1 MQDNKQASAK
11 IQLIFST
18 LLFAV
23 AFIAEVYTM
32 FNYPKQY
39 FVIAI
44 FAIIMLVFLYM
55 IVNSVFKLRNIREK
69 RREEQYESIFK
80 SEKAS
85 YMMLKK
91 YFEEIDDKID
101 ILQASSKIPTEE
113 IVNAQKGVAKAVIS
127 RSRENAEAIIASND
141 QVMDRISE
149 FEEKLSNNNA
159 EIISEQKDISSDVI
173 NQLVMKQQELA
184 KDLKDME
191 IRLNQAIMQT
201 QQIISTQPVQL
212 TADVNVP
219 TQPVTV
225 QMTGFTV
232 PVATTSG
239 AVVNSAPVEVPR
251 EIQEDDP
258 VVDSFVEEEIQE
270 IETEEEVSVDDITV
284 DDVALDEIAAGDDIT
299 SDDAA
304 LDDITVDDIIADD
317 ITSEDIALDDIT
329 ADDITSEDI
338 ALDDITADD
347 ITSEDIALDDIT
359 VDDITSDHITLEDVA
374 LDDIALD
381 ENIAEEPIVEEEAP
395 PMPDLSDPNKKLS
408 PEEIAAM
415 FANAGSVTE
424 EAAEEKKA
432 EENVTEAME
441 VEEPAVEEKE
451 VPPMPDLS
459 DPNKKLSPEEI
470 AAMFA
475 NAGSVT
481 EEAAEEKIAE
491 ENVTE
496 AVEVEEPVVEKETP
510 PMPDL
515 SDPNKKL
522 SPEEIEALIASL

>member
-101 ILQASSKIPTEE
+101 ILQASSKVPTEE

-149 FEEKLSNNNA
+149 LEEKLSNNNA

-270 IETEEEVSVDDITV
+270 IETEEGVSVDDITV
-284 DDVALDEIAAGDDIT
+284 DDVALDEIAAGDVAVDDIT
-299 SDDAA
+299 SDNAA

-317 ITSEDIALDDIT
+317 ISAEDIALDDIT
-329 ADDITSEDI
+329 S
-338 ALDDITADD
+338 DD

-374 LDDIALD
+374 LDDTALD
-381 ENIAEEPIVEEEAP
+381 ENIIEEPVVEEEVP

-415 FANAGSVTE
+415 FANAGSITE
-424 EAAEEKKA
+424 EVSEEKKA

-470 AAMFA
+470 
-475 NAGSVT
+475 
-481 EEAAEEKIAE
+481 
-491 ENVTE
+491 
-496 AVEVEEPVVEKETP
+496 
-510 PMPDL
+510 
-515 SDPNKKL
+515 
-522 SPEEIEALIASL
+522 EALIASL

>member
-101 ILQASSKIPTEE
+101 ILQASSKVPTEE

-149 FEEKLSNNNA
+149 LEEKLSNNNA

-201 QQIISTQPVQL
+201 QQIISSQPVQL

-232 PVATTSG
+232 PVATNSG
-239 AVVNSAPVEVPR
+239 TVVNSAPVEVPR

-284 DDVALDEIAAGDDIT
+284 DDVALDEIAAGDVAIDDIT
-299 SDDAA
+299 ADDAA
-304 LDDITVDDIIADD
+304 LDDITVDDISADD
-317 ITSEDIALDDIT
+317 ITMDDIT
-329 ADDITSEDI
+329 ADDIS
-338 ALDDITADD
+338 A
-347 ITSEDIALDDIT
+347 EDIALDDIT
-359 VDDITSDHITLEDVA
+359 VDDITSDDITLEDVA
-374 LDDIALD
+374 LDDTALD
-381 ENIAEEPIVEEEAP
+381 ENIIEEPVVEEEAP

-424 EAAEEKKA
+424 EASEEKKA

-470 AAMFA
+470 
-475 NAGSVT
+475 
-481 EEAAEEKIAE
+481 
-491 ENVTE
+491 
-496 AVEVEEPVVEKETP
+496 
-510 PMPDL
+510 
-515 SDPNKKL
+515 
-522 SPEEIEALIASL
+522 EALIASL

>member
-359 VDDITSDHITLEDVA
+359 VDDITSDDITLEDVALDDIASEDIVLDDITVDDITSDHITLEDVA

-381 ENIAEEPIVEEEAP
+381 ENIAEEPIVEEEA
-395 PMPDLSDPNKKLS
+395 
-408 PEEIAAM
+408 
-415 FANAGSVTE
+415 
-424 EAAEEKKA
+424 
-432 EENVTEAME
+432 
-441 VEEPAVEEKE
+441 
-451 VPPMPDLS
+451 PPMPDLS

>member
-1 MQDNKQASAK
+1 M
-11 IQLIFST
+11 L
-18 LLFAV
+18 
-23 AFIAEVYTM
+23 
-32 FNYPKQY
+32 NYPKQY

-85 YMMLKK
+85 HMMLKK

-101 ILQASSKIPTEE
+101 ILQASSKVPTEE

-149 FEEKLSNNNA
+149 FEEKMSNNNA

-201 QQIISTQPVQL
+201 QQIISSQPVQL

-232 PVATTSG
+232 PVATNSG
-239 AVVNSAPVEVPR
+239 TVVNSAPVEVPR

-270 IETEEEVSVDDITV
+270 IETEEEISVDDITV
-284 DDVALDEIAAGDDIT
+284 DVVALDEIAAGDVAIDDIT
-299 SDDAA
+299 ADDAA
-304 LDDITVDDIIADD
+304 LDDITVDDISVDD
-317 ITSEDIALDDIT
+317 ITMDDIT
-329 ADDITSEDI
+329 ADDISAEDI
-338 ALDDITADD
+338 ALDD
-347 ITSEDIALDDIT
+347 
-359 VDDITSDHITLEDVA
+359 VA
-374 LDDIALD
+374 VDDIALD
-381 ENIAEEPIVEEEAP
+381 ENIIEEPIVEE
-395 PMPDLSDPNKKLS
+395 
-408 PEEIAAM
+408 
-415 FANAGSVTE
+415 
-424 EAAEEKKA
+424 
-432 EENVTEAME
+432 
-441 VEEPAVEEKE
+441 E

-496 AVEVEEPVVEKETP
+496 AMEVEEPAVEEEVP

>member
-11 IQLIFST
+11 IKLIFST

-32 FNYPKQY
+32 FNYPNQY

-101 ILQASSKIPTEE
+101 ILQASSKVPTEE

-141 QVMDRISE
+141 QVMDKISE

-232 PVATTSG
+232 PVATSG
-239 AVVNSAPVEVPR
+239 AVVNSAPVEVSR
-251 EIQEDDP
+251 EIQENEP

-270 IETEEEVSVDDITV
+270 METEEEVSVDDITV
-284 DDVALDEIAAGDDIT
+284 DDVALDEIAAGDVAVDDIT
-299 SDDAA
+299 ADDAA
-304 LDDITVDDIIADD
+304 LDDITVDDISADD
-317 ITSEDIALDDIT
+317 ITMDDIT
-329 ADDITSEDI
+329 ADDISAEDISAEDI
-338 ALDDITADD
+338 ALDD
-347 ITSEDIALDDIT
+347 
-359 VDDITSDHITLEDVA
+359 VA
-374 LDDIALD
+374 VDDIALD
-381 ENIAEEPIVEEEAP
+381 ENIIEEPIVEE
-395 PMPDLSDPNKKLS
+395 
-408 PEEIAAM
+408 
-415 FANAGSVTE
+415 
-424 EAAEEKKA
+424 
-432 EENVTEAME
+432 
-441 VEEPAVEEKE
+441 E

-496 AVEVEEPVVEKETP
+496 AMEVEEPVVEKEIP